1 MTQVDD
7 LVEDIADEDTK
18 SILTDDADKDIQS
31 NIYDDACGATWWPNF
46 VLMQEFPTNACGATC
61 CLNLL
66 AIRYLQLW
74 CHPMGPW
81 LVHCCIPVSLLIGG

>member
-31 NIYDDACGATWWPNF
+31 NIYDDACGG
-46 VLMQEFPTNACGATC
+46 Q
-61 CLNLL
+61 
-66 AIRYLQLW
+66 ISY
-74 CHPMGPW
+74 
-81 LVHCCIPVSLLIGG
+81 